1 MELKRTSKIILV
13 FAVLLLSV
21 MLLSACNNYDYAETD
36 QLIIGADSLADYI
49 DQDNV
54 VFVDMQ
60 SAEDYAAGHLA
71 NAVNI
76 ELSELMINV
85 PVENMLTS
93 ASKIDTLMTSKGIN
107 NDTLILGYDSD
118 KMSASRLLWSLM
130 VYGNSNVRVINGG
143 IEAIRAAGYAMTDDP
158 DYALGQ
164 CINEK
169 SDLMTAEEAA
179 LQSGFSAADTK
190 DEAWYIGIKEMQEL
204 VNSPNDNTVILDVRT
219 DAEYLE
225 GGKIPGALMMD
236 YNNNYYADGTFTT
249 TQNTQINYLQNG
261 INPEKQI
268 IIYCRTSVR
277 AAAVFVCL
285 YDAGYRN
292 LRIYDG
298 AWLEWSANSANPIE
312 YADNSVP
319 IVNDKDAS

>member
-1 MELKRTSKIILV
+1 MKRFSKIILV
-13 FAVLLLSV
+13 FAVSLMSV
-21 MLLSACNNYDYAETD
+21 VLLSACNNFDYAETD
-36 QLIIGADSLADYI
+36 QLIISADSLADYL

-60 SAEDYAAGHLA
+60 SAEDYAAGHMA

-76 ELSELMINV
+76 QLSELMINV

-93 ASKIDTLMTSKGIN
+93 ASKINALMDSKGIG
-107 NDTLILGYDSD
+107 NDTLILAYDSD

-130 VYGNSNVRVINGG
+130 VYGNNNVRVIDGG
-143 IEAIRAAGYAMTDDP
+143 IEAIREAGYDMTDDP
-158 DYALGQ
+158 DYVPEQGS
-164 CINEK
+164 NDK
-169 SDLMTAEEAA
+169 SDLPIADEAVA
-179 LQSGFSAADTK
+179 QSGFAAADTK

-204 VNSPNDNTVILDVRT
+204 VNAPNDNTVILDVRT

-225 GGKIPGALMMD
+225 SGKIPGALMMD
-236 YNNNYYADGTFTT
+236 FNQNFYSDGTFKD
-249 TQNTQINYLQNG
+249 TQSTQINYLQNG
-261 INPEKQI
+261 MNPEKQI

-292 LRIYDG
+292 IRIYDG

-312 YADNSVP
+312 YADNAVP
-319 IVNDKDAS
+319 IVTNKDAS